1 MWVMSKLRRL
11 SISLDE
17 KLVEA
22 FDRQIAAQNYPTRSK
37 AIGDLIRES
46 LTRSEWVKG
55 RRVAGA
61 ILMVYDHHRHNL
73 LHHLTAAQHKHHH
86 LVIATQHFH
95 LDHDNCLEIIAVQ
108 GKPGEIDRL
117 YQSLRS
123 VKGLKYCS
131 LAAATTGS
139 QLA

>member
-1 MWVMSKLRRL
+1 MSTLKRM

-37 AIGDLIRES
+37 AIGDLIRDS
-46 LTRSEWVKG
+46 LTRSEWIKG
-55 RRVAGA
+55 KQVAGA
-61 ILMVYDHHRHNL
+61 ILMVYDHHKQNL
-73 LHHLTAAQHKHHH
+73 LRQLTAAQHDYHH

-95 LDHDNCLEIIAVQ
+95 LDHDNCLEIVAVR
-108 GKPGEIDRL
+108 GRPREIDQLHRN
-117 YQSLRS
+117 LRS

-131 LAAATTGS
+131 LAAATTGRK
-139 QLA
+139 LA